1 MLVLAEVQ
9 LHDAALLVDTPTLAN
24 YFETA
29 ATQSKAPKL
38 TANWILGDLAGAL
51 NRDSLQIHQSPVSAE
66 SLAGLIVRI
75 ADDTLSSKLAKQVF
89 EGLWQQEGT
98 ADAIIEARGLKQVTD
113 TGALEAMVDQV
124 IEDHPDQVTQYRAA
138 EENKQKKLL
147 GFFVGQVMKASKGQA
162 NPQLLNTLLVAK
174 LRSS

>member
-1 MLVLAEVQ
+1 M
-9 LHDAALLVDTPTLAN
+9 
-24 YFETA
+24 
-29 ATQSKAPKL
+29 

-124 IEDHPDQVTQYRAA
+124 IEDHPDQVIQYRAA

-147 GFFVGQVMKASKGQA
+147 GFFVGQVMKTSKGQA

>member
-1 MLVLAEVQ
+1 M
-9 LHDAALLVDTPTLAN
+9 
-24 YFETA
+24 
-29 ATQSKAPKL
+29 
-38 TANWILGDLAGAL
+38 
-51 NRDSLQIHQSPVSAE
+51 SAD